1 MEIGLLALPLSYL
14 SISGLLHLLNRHRLF
29 FDIPNER
36 SSHARPTPRGG
47 GIAIVAITLGGI
59 VVYLLLN
66 SPAWWTAAL
75 SYVGGAAVVAVVS
88 WLDDWRSLPYL
99 VRLAAHTVAAAVA
112 ILGIG
117 LWEGV
122 GLSAA
127 MTLPFGVLGPVLTLL
142 WIIGLTNAYN
152 FMDGIDGMAGTQAV
166 IGGLAWGIIGFAA
179 GQPPV
184 MVIGLLVAASSAGFL
199 GHNWQPARIFMGDV
213 GSAFLGYT
221 FAVLPLLLA
230 HLTETPRLAAVALPI
245 GGLIVW
251 PFLFDTIFTL
261 LRRWRRG
268 EHLFTAHCT
277 HLYQRLVLSGRSH
290 AAVTTLYA
298 LLSAIG
304 ALIALAWFFQFALW
318 TTIILPL
325 LALGLWSHV
334 TRCEIQLNKR
344 ANEQANLQKPL

>member
-14 SISGLLHLLNRHRLF
+14 SIRGLLHLLNHRRLF

-47 GIAIVAITLGGI
+47 GIAIVAITIGGMA
-59 VVYLLLN
+59 VYLLLN

-75 SYVGGAAVVAVVS
+75 SYVGGATIVAIVS

-99 VRLAAHTVAAAVA
+99 VRLAAHTVAAAVV

-117 LWEGV
+117 FWEGV
-122 GLSAA
+122 GLSADIGWA
-127 MTLPFGVLGPVLTLL
+127 LPLAVLGPILTLL
-142 WIIGLTNAYN
+142 WIVGLTNAYN

-166 IGGLAWGIIGFAA
+166 IGGLAWGIIGFVA

-184 MVIGLLVAASSAGFL
+184 MVVGLLVAASSAGFL

-230 HLTETPRLAAVALPI
+230 HLTEAPRLAAVALPI

-251 PFLFDTIFTL
+251 LFLFDTLFTF
-261 LRRWRRG
+261 LRRWRHG
-268 EHLFTAHCT
+268 ENLFTAHCT

-298 LLSAIG
+298 ILSSIG
-304 ALIALAWFFQFALW
+304 AILALAWFLQVALW
-318 TTIILPL
+318 MTIILPI

-334 TRCEIQLNKR
+334 TQCEIQFNKR
-344 ANEQANLQKPL
+344 ANLQKPL